1 MIRRPRSLPTGSLS
15 PLASKSDA
23 LPLSALGAVQRMISH
38 NAVAP
43 QRLPSVTSQLIAR
56 AQSPTAD
63 EPSLLKVLQT
73 HKLME
78 AANEGEAEAARVKAF
93 LAETQASVPE
103 LKQRVALWQT
113 LRKQDALAAVSSGD
127 ARLYFTPN
135 DVNLTI
141 ESKEA

>member
-1 MIRRPRSLPTGSLS
+1 MARSSRSRTAP
-15 PLASKSDA
+15 
-23 LPLSALGAVQRMISH
+23 SAA
-38 NAVAP
+38 
-43 QRLPSVTSQLIAR
+43 
-56 AQSPTAD
+56 
-63 EPSLLKVLQT
+63 LKVLQT

-93 LAETQASVPE
+93 LAETQVSVPD

>member
-1 MIRRPRSLPTGSLS
+1 MGFSHQV
-15 PLASKSDA
+15 PLAGQIEQETK
-23 LPLSALGAVQRMISH
+23 
-38 NAVAP
+38 
-43 QRLPSVTSQLIAR
+43 R
-56 AQSPTAD
+56 A
-63 EPSLLKVLQT
+63 ELLKVLQT

-78 AANEGEAEAARVKAF
+78 ATNEGEAEAARVKAF